1 MCHLIL
7 LLPVFALPV
16 FWWLPLTLAGPIYAA
31 VFGLSAWMYYYVIQ
45 AMRRPIETG
54 SEELLHSTGEVIS
67 VDGRRLRVR
76 IHGETWI
83 AESDDELR
91 RGDRV
96 AVLAVDGLHLRVAL
110 HARDMHA
117 RVGSA

>member
-7 LLPVFALPV
+7 LLPVLALPV
-16 FWWLPLTLAGPIYAA
+16 FWWLPLTLAGPVYAA
-31 VFGLSAWMYYYVIQ
+31 VCGLSAWIYYYVIR
-45 AMRRPIETG
+45 AMRRPVETG

-76 IHGETWI
+76 IHGEVWA

-91 RGDRV
+91 RGDEV
-96 AVLAVDGLHLRVAL
+96 SVLAVDGLRLRVAINGREL
-110 HARDMHA
+110 HAGA
-117 RVGSA
+117 GSA